1 MEKQFY
7 VYIMTNWTHSV
18 LYTGVTSDLIAR
30 VYQHKEKIN
39 PGFTEKYNI
48 KILVYYE
55 EQPDAL
61 SAIARE
67 KQIKGGSRDKKIKL
81 INKLN
86 PGWEDLFE
94 SLA

>member
-30 VYQHKEKIN
+30 VLQHKDKTN
-39 PGFTEKYNI
+39 PGFTERYNV

-61 SAIARE
+61 NAIARE
-67 KQIKGGSRDKKIKL
+67 KQIKGGSRDTKIKL
-81 INKLN
+81 INKMN
-86 PGWEDLFE
+86 PNWEDLYE
-94 SLA
+94 HLA